1 MTWWYWLVLGLILVG
16 AEIVSPGFYLLFFGI
31 AALAVGT
38 LAGLEIIQQTW
49 LEWLL
54 FSVLAVASLLL
65 LRGPLLRM
73 TRHAPIQT
81 MDSMVGESATLLEDL
96 PPGHTG
102 KAELRG
108 TTWTTRAEGSSVL
121 TRGQHVIVTRVDGL
135 MLWVKPE

>member
-38 LAGLEIIQQTW
+38 MAGLEIIQQMW

-54 FSVLAVASLLL
+54 FSVLAIASLLL

-73 TRHAPIQT
+73 TQHAPMQT

-121 TRGQHVIVTRVDGL
+121 TKGQHVIVTRVDGL